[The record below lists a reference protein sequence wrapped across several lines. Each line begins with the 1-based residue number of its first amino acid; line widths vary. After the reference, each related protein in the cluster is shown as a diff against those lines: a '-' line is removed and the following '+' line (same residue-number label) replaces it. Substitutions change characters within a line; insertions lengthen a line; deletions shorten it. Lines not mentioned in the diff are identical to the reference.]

1 MDVNDLFG
9 ARPTTSYK
17 TKQRFCAKPVS
28 EIQTREQASI
38 GNITRHVASLLN
50 GKESTT
56 SAAIGDTGPCQLFA
70 LNELIAEKKH
80 METSET
86 IFESKS
92 KEEAEIISMSESDDI
107 HQPKRAAGETE
118 KLRNLN
124 SDSGHPPAFATSVG
138 KSLSI
143 EQVPLYLRY
152 LRANYPFGNV
162 HVALRFGPL
171 IFENGLSDTEGAVI
185 SRRALPEL
193 QQSSAVDGNVPRLEL
208 TERDLNTDN
217 GVLKGSWT
225 RTLYEQERPRKDKR
239 YKAMAKQVV
248 GGAFS
253 GLFDRA
259 IESHIAQT
267 LVEEADGFA
276 IEEMSPRGRSL
287 RIEKSMNLLF
297 AKVQTYLSPRVEE
310 YVDRIVQRLLD
321 PSIALRWD
329 RKKNSCQTLC
339 DKLIDTETFGPLLA
353 PQNDSDPSPL
363 YLMSFICRSNDYIS
377 RGPGSTHGVPHGHVE
392 EYLLKYRFG
401 CHDDSDIM
409 DTLQEYWH
417 DWGNF
422 EGVLYPY
429 QDLFPWDC
437 TQGFDKSPPHTCG
450 SCNISEH
457 VWAFPFDSHSLI
469 SLHLSRS
476 RNFYP
481 QGERPTLQEEDE
493 GVMTDSEW
501 FRNRLILLTGQYS
514 LLMGA
519 TAMVKS
525 EKINRDVRWLE
536 KNDTD
541 DIDRI
546 KLGGIVRAQPF
557 SHRFEKDNAGHKYYQ
572 YYVAGWTSLKL
583 RDRKDQYEKLRNW
596 RAEQKGGLDELKRL
610 TEKKKWHS
618 RARRKGNGEG
628 GSAPDS
634 GGNGGE
640 DGIGGDS
647 HCNLLDIPERTQGHD
662 GGGSSNGDGGDC
674 GGGDGGG

>member
-1 MDVNDLFG
+1 LG
-9 ARPTTSYK
+9 
-17 TKQRFCAKPVS
+17 
-28 EIQTREQASI
+28 
-38 GNITRHVASLLN
+38 
-50 GKESTT
+50 
-56 SAAIGDTGPCQLFA
+56 IGDEGSCQLFT

-80 METSET
+80 KETSET

-92 KEEAEIISMSESDDI
+92 KEEAEALGTNESEDI
-107 HQPKRAAGETE
+107 YQPKRAAGETE
-118 KLRNLN
+118 KLQNPN

-143 EQVPLYLRY
+143 EEVPLYLRY

-171 IFENGLSDTEGAVI
+171 IFENGISDTEGAVI
-185 SRRALPEL
+185 STRALPKL
-193 QQSSAVDGNVPRLEL
+193 QQSSAIDGPAPCLEL
-208 TERDLNTDN
+208 TERDLD
-217 GVLKGSWT
+217 KESWT
-225 RTLYEQERPRKDKR
+225 PKGFSTRTVYHQQRPRKDKR

-253 GLFDRA
+253 GLFDR
-259 IESHIAQT
+259 ETELNIANA
-267 LVEEADGFA
+267 LVEEAGTSALD
-276 IEEMSPRGRSL
+276 EMNRKEKDH
-287 RIEKSMNLLF
+287 RIEKSINLLF
-297 AKVQTYLSPRVEE
+297 AKVQTYLSSRVEE

-321 PSIALRWD
+321 PNTALRWD
-329 RKKNSCQTLC
+329 LKENSCQTFC
-339 DKLIDTETFGPLLA
+339 DKLIDTETFGPLL
-353 PQNDSDPSPL
+353 PPWNGIDSSPL
-363 YLMSFICRSNDYIS
+363 YLMSFVCRSNDYIA
-377 RGPGSTHGVPHGHVE
+377 RGPGTTHGIPHGHVE

-409 DTLQEYWH
+409 DTLQEYWY

-437 TQGFDKSPPHTCG
+437 TQGFRKSPPHTCG

-481 QGERPTLQEEDE
+481 QGEKPASLEEDE
-493 GVMTDSEW
+493 GVMIDSEW
-501 FRNRLILLTGQYS
+501 FKNRLTLLTAQFS

-519 TAMVKS
+519 TAMVRNKAIQRAVS
-525 EKINRDVRWLE
+525 WLE
-536 KNDTD
+536 KDETD

-557 SHRFEKDNAGHKYYQ
+557 SHRFEKDATGHRYHQ

-583 RDRKDQYEKLRNW
+583 RDRKNEYEKLRNW
-596 RAEQKGGLDELKRL
+596 RAEKGGGLDELKRL
-610 TEKKKWHS
+610 T
-618 RARRKGNGEG
+618 RRRKWYSRNENGGGGGYNDGNGVG
-628 GSAPDS
+628 GVDGSADD
-634 GGNGGE
+634 GG
-640 DGIGGDS
+640 GGDS
-647 HCNLLDIPERTQGHD
+647 FLSGLGISDWSGWEHISSGWDSFTNWNGWD
-662 GGGSSNGDGGDC
+662 GGSWGGFEGGGG
-674 GGGDGGG
+674 GGGD